1 MDYASLSL
9 SILPLFLWTC
19 SQKRKASCILT
30 VGTGPRLGEEI
41 LYFFL
46 RTTPLCILPD
56 YLSLQVM
63 YTFSRGLYHPSEK
76 LLAIPPSKLPSVFAK
91 EILPAVDHA
100 SQWATLSLSLG
111 SPQKAN
117 DYAPSWTIPSSL

>member
-76 LLAIPPSKLPSVFAK
+76 LLAIPLSKLPSVFAK
-91 EILPAVDHA
+91 EILLSVDYISPAFPTVFRKRTD
-100 SQWATLSLSLG
+100 SCILIVNFDL
-111 SPQKAN
+111 
-117 DYAPSWTIPSSL
+117 